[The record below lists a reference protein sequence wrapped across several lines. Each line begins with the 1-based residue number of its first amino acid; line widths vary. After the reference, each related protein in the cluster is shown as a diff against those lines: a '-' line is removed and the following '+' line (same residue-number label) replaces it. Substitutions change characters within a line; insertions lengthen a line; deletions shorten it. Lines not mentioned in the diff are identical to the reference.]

1 MSKLNF
7 LNLMQIKNSLQ
18 VNLRKFTKM
27 VLDFLKSA
35 NICSKIERFRS
46 FLWLQVE
53 KNLRIKKVKAIW
65 LAFTL
70 KIRTLQ
76 SELHEGME

>member
-53 KNLRIKKVKAIW
+53 DALRIKK
-65 LAFTL
+65 
-70 KIRTLQ
+70 
-76 SELHEGME
+76 